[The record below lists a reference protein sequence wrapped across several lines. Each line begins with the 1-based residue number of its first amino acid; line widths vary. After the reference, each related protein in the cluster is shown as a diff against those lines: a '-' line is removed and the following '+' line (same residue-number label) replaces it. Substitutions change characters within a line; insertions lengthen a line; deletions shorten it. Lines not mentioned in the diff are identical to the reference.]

1 MNPLKEKV
9 ETVIREYK
17 RDIIAM
23 NILDEGAFSP
33 EQSYLYLESFDN
45 LKHSVIS
52 ALSNEHLKDL
62 IEVFKE

>member
-1 MNPLKEKV
+1 MNPSKEKG
-9 ETVIREYK
+9 ETAIREYK

-23 NILDEGAFSP
+23 NILGGGAFSP

-45 LKHSVIS
+45 LKHSVVG

-62 IEVFKE
+62 IEVFKK